1 MKLLEH
7 KMYNIE
13 IVDNVCEILI
23 EITSKSMSSLY
34 YNNGEI
40 IPFIDIIKKPEFI
53 LDVALKT

>member
-1 MKLLEH
+1 
-7 KMYNIE
+7 
-13 IVDNVCEILI
+13 
-23 EITSKSMSSLY
+23 MSSLY